1 MRGIAED
8 LGAELAFIKGN
19 PGQIVRLEL
28 PQISSSDRMQCAQ
41 AAE

>member
-1 MRGIAED
+1 MRGIAHD

-28 PQISSSDRMQCAQ
+28 PQMSSSNCMPCAQ

>member
-1 MRGIAED
+1 MRGIAHD

-28 PQISSSDRMQCAQ
+28 PQIANSNHMPSAQ